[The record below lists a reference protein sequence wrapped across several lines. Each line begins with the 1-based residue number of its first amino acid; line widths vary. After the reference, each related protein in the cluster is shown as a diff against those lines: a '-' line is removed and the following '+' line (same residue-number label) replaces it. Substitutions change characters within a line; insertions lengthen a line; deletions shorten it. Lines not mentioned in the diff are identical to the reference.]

1 MSPQV
6 LPGLLLVF
14 ARRVDLSAGG
24 QAASA
29 GCHTPGLL
37 RSVRWDSYF
46 APCVLAYAIGLGMA
60 LAANALR
67 ITVNGVQGQPAL
79 LYLVPATL
87 GAVWWRAMRRTEVP
101 ALWHGSMLEPASS
114 GDRPDP
120 GGSYGSESG
129 EYKPMLCGPL

>member
-1 MSPQV
+1 M
-6 LPGLLLVF
+6 
-14 ARRVDLSAGG
+14 
-24 QAASA
+24 
-29 GCHTPGLL
+29 
-37 RSVRWDSYF
+37 RWDSYF

-114 GDRPDP
+114 SDRPDP
-120 GGSYGSESG
+120 GGSDGSESG